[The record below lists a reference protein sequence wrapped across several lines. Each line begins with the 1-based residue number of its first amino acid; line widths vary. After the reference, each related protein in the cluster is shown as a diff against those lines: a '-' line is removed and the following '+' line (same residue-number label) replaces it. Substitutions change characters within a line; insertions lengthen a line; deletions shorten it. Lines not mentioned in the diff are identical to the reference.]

1 MCSVLYIFIH
11 FLGASSRSICSAVH
25 IIDQSLLVVHP
36 VILTLK
42 MLI

>member
-1 MCSVLYIFIH
+1 MYVPYIFTH
-11 FLGASSRSICSAVH
+11 FVGASRRSICSAMY
-25 IIDQSLLVVHP
+25 IIDQSSLVVHP